1 MKLKFYTDTH
11 IPKAVAVQLRKRGV
25 EVVRCEEVGMAAAK
39 DAEHLTYATEQDCV
53 LITHDDDFTRLDA
66 EWRANNRP
74 HGGIIYCLPHVQG
87 TQGVGRIVTIC
98 AEYAELIAQG
108 AGTYEEDIANRIIF
122 VS

>member
-11 IPKAVAVQLRKRGV
+11 IPKAVAVQLRNRGV
-25 EVVRCEEVGMAAAK
+25 EVVRCEEVGMAAAT
-39 DAEHLTYATEQDCV
+39 DAGHLAYATENGCV

-66 EWRANNRP
+66 EWRADNRP

-87 TQGVGRIVTIC
+87 SPGIGKIVTVC
-98 AEYAELIAQG
+98 ADYATLIAQG
-108 AGTYEEDIANRIIF
+108 AGTYEDDIANRIIY